1 MRKISWWLSAKNKI
15 MATFNRILN
24 QTKTSKMPHP
34 IILIHGYSDKGESFQ
49 TWRKILIK
57 EKGYRPDQVQICS
70 YRSLTNEVTIKDIA
84 EGFDRAIRINPYIN
98 QNEPFDAIV
107 HSTGILV
114 LRSWLTVYGRHRQIK
129 RIIALAPSSF
139 GSPLAHKGRSWIGAL
154 FKGYKELGPDFLE
167 AGDLVLDGLE
177 LGSRFTWD
185 LAHRDLLDEDN
196 IFYGPQADTPYV
208 FTFCGDSQYRGLRGL
223 VVSSPG
229 TDGTVRWAGCT
240 LNSRK
245 ITLDFTRPASEN
257 TRFHITDWP
266 VEKRTHLAMPFVPL
280 KGINHA
286 SIIEDPSGDL
296 IEMVAQALEVDSKEG
311 YEQWIQA
318 ATQKS
323 AATLAAMTR
332 WQQFVVHAHDE
343 RGDPITDYNLQFYK
357 ITKGRRIGEED
368 DWEPIPI
375 DVHAYAADNSFRCFH
390 VNLQDLD
397 STQIQSLRL
406 EFMASTGTDLL
417 GYYEYVADDVDVST
431 FEKRPTFTMDLTPLL
446 HEAQYKIFFPFTT
459 TLIEIILNRE
469 PLPLRNKN
477 NITIFME
484 G

>member
-57 EKGYRPDQVQICS
+57 EKGYHPDQVQICS

-98 QNEPFDAIV
+98 QHEPFDAIV

-296 IEMVAQALEVDSKEG
+296 IELVAQALEVDSKES
-311 YEQWIQA
+311 YEQWIQT

-357 ITKGRRIGEED
+357 MTKGSRIGEED

-390 VNLQDLD
+390 VNLQALD
-397 STQIQSLRL
+397 STHIQSLRL

-431 FEKRPTFTMDLTPLL
+431 LEKRPTFTMDLTPLL

-469 PLPLRNKN
+469 PLPLRHKN